1 MFFLTS
7 YITRNPEINFSSV
20 IYFDVLT
27 QQLQEQIAKLELDKG
42 KDIPVTGRGG
52 P

>member
-1 MFFLTS
+1 MNVNAKDSNVSLYKCTS
-7 YITRNPEINFSSV
+7 TLEVSYCRKQRARV
-20 IYFDVLT
+20 I
-27 QQLQEQIAKLELDKG
+27 KLSKVDKG